1 MQRRFAIE
9 MNASLEQ
16 DAEILP
22 NYYNL
27 SAWRDFVP
35 TINLRERYPQFKFIV
50 LHISAMQKSS
60 HTDEVIQGTAMLL
73 RRYPTIGLVIVGN
86 GPLRTQFEKQA
97 IALGLQNQI
106 EFEPMPSEIL
116 SHLKSAHI
124 LVHLSDDSAEDDI
137 ILSAASVK
145 IPTVLNGQ
153 GLAGKLFADGES
165 TRLCH
170 PADITCVTDSI
181 NMYLNDNLARTQYTL
196 KAYDTVF
203 ERVEQDYQGYLTAYA
218 QSIERSL
225 HRES

>member
-1 MQRRFAIE
+1 
-9 MNASLEQ
+9 
-16 DAEILP
+16 
-22 NYYNL
+22 
-27 SAWRDFVP
+27 
-35 TINLRERYPQFKFIV
+35 
-50 LHISAMQKSS
+50 MQKSS

-153 GLAGKLFADGES
+153 GLSGKLFVDGES

-170 PADITCVTDSI
+170 PTDITCVTDSI

-203 ERVEQDYQGYLTAYA
+203 ERIEQDYQGYLTAYA

-225 HRES
+225 QSAQK